1 MENLKNPHA
10 IVMSEVYNRMAFIA
24 YIEDQKA
31 HPENYDEFE
40 LAHPDLAYKRGC
52 LPTYFEERDEN
63 GTIIKAYKHD
73 IKNDQSCMADI
84 TAIKVAEQELAR
96 QERQYQ
102 KMLIDE
108 ARKQN
113 A

>member
-10 IVMSEVYNRMAFIA
+10 IVMSKVYDRMAFIK

-40 LAHPDLAYKRGC
+40 LAHPDLSYKVGS
-52 LPTYFEERDEN
+52 LPTYFEERNED
-63 GTIIKAYKHD
+63 GTITKAYKHD
-73 IKNDQSCMADI
+73 IKDDQSCMVDI
-84 TAIKVAEQELAR
+84 TAIKVAEQELAK
-96 QERQYQ
+96 QESQYQ

>member
-1 MENLKNPHA
+1 MENLKNPHT
-10 IVMSEVYNRMAFIA
+10 IVMSEVYDRMAFIV

-63 GTIIKAYKHD
+63 GNIIKAYKHD
-73 IKNDQSCMADI
+73 IKNDQSCMVDI

-96 QERQYQ
+96 QESQYQ